1 MPRLLPVILLM
12 LPCLSRA
19 ADVEFH
25 MIRFFDPTPVV
36 KQRVN
41 DTTAL
46 GEYLKKSQA
55 AVRQKMRDYRLAP
68 SAGFLV
74 LAVRADGRTNAWLDM
89 VQPLPKKVEI
99 AVIKAARKI
108 APFPVK
114 SGTLLVAL
122 DMTINGGFIPENVS
136 PYPQEWLD
144 YANNCHACGELDA
157 ETIVSKVW
165 L

>member
-1 MPRLLPVILLM
+1 M
-12 LPCLSRA
+12 
-19 ADVEFH
+19 
-25 MIRFFDPTPVV
+25 
-36 KQRVN
+36 K
-41 DTTAL
+41 
-46 GEYLKKSQA
+46 
-55 AVRQKMRDYRLAP
+55 DYKIAP

-89 VQPLPKKVEI
+89 VQPVPKEI
-99 AVIKAARKI
+99 ETAVIKTARKI

-144 YANNCHACGELDA
+144 YANNCKACGELDA

>member
-1 MPRLLPVILLM
+1 MKLLLSFMLLVT
-12 LPCLSRA
+12 PCFTWA

-25 MIRFFDPTPVV
+25 MIRFFDPPPVV

-41 DTTAL
+41 DTAAL
-46 GEYLKKSQA
+46 GAYLKKSQA
-55 AVRQKMRDYRLAP
+55 VVRQKMKSYKLAP

-89 VQPLPKKVEI
+89 VEPVPHEVET
-99 AVIKAARKI
+99 AVIKAAKKV
-108 APFPVK
+108 APFAVK
-114 SGTLLVAL
+114 SGTVLVAL
-122 DMTINGGFIPENVS
+122 DMTINGGLIPENVS

-144 YANNCHACGELDA
+144 YADNCHACGELDA
-157 ETIVSKVW
+157 ETIVSRIW

>member
-1 MPRLLPVILLM
+1 MKRLLSSVLLM
-12 LPCLSRA
+12 LPCLTWA

-25 MIRFFDPTPVV
+25 MIRFFDTTPVV
-36 KQRVN
+36 KHRVN
-41 DTTAL
+41 DTAAL
-46 GEYLKKSQA
+46 GEYLKKSQS
-55 AVRQKMRDYRLAP
+55 AVRQKMKDYKIAP

-89 VQPLPKKVEI
+89 VQPVPKEI
-99 AVIKAARKI
+99 ETAVIKTARKI

-114 SGTLLVAL
+114 SGTLLIAL

-144 YANNCHACGELDA
+144 YANTCKACGELDA